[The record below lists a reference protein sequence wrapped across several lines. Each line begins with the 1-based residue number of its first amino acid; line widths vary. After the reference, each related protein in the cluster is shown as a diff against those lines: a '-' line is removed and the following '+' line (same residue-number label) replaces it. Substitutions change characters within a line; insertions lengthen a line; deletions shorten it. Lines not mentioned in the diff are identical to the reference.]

1 MIYDL
6 YANRVYANV
15 TLIWYTRTR
24 PGTRVRFDV
33 HGSDSITRDVTRD
46 FSLDLDQRFR
56 AYYIAAHTRL

>member
-24 PGTRVRFDV
+24 LV
-33 HGSDSITRDVTRD
+33 HVYG
-46 FSLDLDQRFR
+46 LM
-56 AYYIAAHTRL
+56 YIAPAVLHAT